1 MIEAIKEIGEYALK
15 GKELCLDNFI
25 NNFCIKLSDEKPVKK
40 NKKIQ
45 QRVVFFLNFDIDT
58 KKIKID
64 SEQVNCENANGD
76 SGKAY
81 LWVGNS
87 KGTKPQINITSDKL
101 DNILTKTLPLIKY
114 KIKEEFKKNIAEVVN
129 LFFDK
134 SNKKEYSIKP
144 ETFEFFDKKL
154 EEIKEDANQI
164 KDKLKEINTKK
175 ESEEHIKELK
185 KLWEDGTGGTLKL
198 DGKGDLEKV
207 KQIIEG
213 RCDELLNG
221 IEYKLKEK
229 YKKNNSISIK
239 ILVED
244 LLKSKGLYS
253 GEISLYTIKI
263 NDKLVCQTKEY
274 KDMLYY
280 EKIGCL
286 FDETNKRYKKN
297 FNSQGICSI
306 CSDDAITKKQTDIDT
321 KKIIIS
327 KQRDDAITKKQTTS
341 NTTNLEYKFYMTDKV
356 GFSFGLDKTF
366 KKNLNL
372 CKDCYQHLMIG
383 ERFIQDNLKTQI
395 GELNVYIIPHFAL
408 KDSSLDI
415 ADFSKYVSYYTDS
428 ITTLK
433 NIEDLEYNLKR
444 YAKYEENN
452 FVINYLFYQKSK
464 SEFKVLKLIK
474 DIPPTRLNIIREKE
488 DEISNLVD
496 EKYLGENKFKI
507 DLKSIWGSIPLKQEK
522 GKKTYRGT
530 SRYLDVLDAIFLNGI
545 IDYNSLINQ
554 FTEVIRIIRFE
565 REGYNIRTKE
575 NFTKKILSLNFLLLF
590 FKKLNILN
598 STNKYTINSTN
609 KMENLNNYK
618 TDEIKDL
625 IPQEILNYWENIEI
639 YGDNCKKALFLLGR
653 LIGEIGYA
661 QDNKDIKNRPVLNKI
676 TFQGM
681 DVEKLK
687 RLSNDVFEKLIQYD
701 ILKYN
706 EPVHSAF
713 KNLFE
718 EHINNWNL
726 SNQENVFYILSGY
739 AFSGYIGFQRY
750 KKRIEDGLKKKQEE
764 IQEAKKAGK
773 DVTEREKLL
782 EEANRMFNS
791 KEKDSYKKTEEI
803 LKNITIILKNIT
815 INNMEVK

>member
-1 MIEAIKEIGEYALK
+1 
-15 GKELCLDNFI
+15 
-25 NNFCIKLSDEKPVKK
+25 
-40 NKKIQ
+40 
-45 QRVVFFLNFDIDT
+45 
-58 KKIKID
+58 
-64 SEQVNCENANGD
+64 
-76 SGKAY
+76 
-81 LWVGNS
+81 
-87 KGTKPQINITSDKL
+87 
-101 DNILTKTLPLIKY
+101 
-114 KIKEEFKKNIAEVVN
+114 
-129 LFFDK
+129 
-134 SNKKEYSIKP
+134 
-144 ETFEFFDKKL
+144 
-154 EEIKEDANQI
+154 
-164 KDKLKEINTKK
+164 
-175 ESEEHIKELK
+175 
-185 KLWEDGTGGTLKL
+185 
-198 DGKGDLEKV
+198 
-207 KQIIEG
+207 
-213 RCDELLNG
+213 
-221 IEYKLKEK
+221 
-229 YKKNNSISIK
+229 
-239 ILVED
+239 
-244 LLKSKGLYS
+244 
-253 GEISLYTIKI
+253 
-263 NDKLVCQTKEY
+263 
-274 KDMLYY
+274 
-280 EKIGCL
+280 
-286 FDETNKRYKKN
+286 
-297 FNSQGICSI
+297 
-306 CSDDAITKKQTDIDT
+306 
-321 KKIIIS
+321 
-327 KQRDDAITKKQTTS
+327 
-341 NTTNLEYKFYMTDKV
+341 MTDKV

-496 EKYLGENKFKI
+496 EKYLRENKFKI

-639 YGDNCKKALFLLGR
+639 YGDNCKKALFLLGH

-706 EPVHSAF
+706 ELVHSAF

-803 LKNITIILKNIT
+803 LKNITI
-815 INNMEVK
+815 NNMEVK